1 MIGTTYVVLDD
12 IGDVPHIR
20 GERELE
26 VPLSDMVAD
35 ILSAVVRYGEGFD
48 GEARQRE
55 GLTDGYI
62 SSEGAYRVLD
72 EATMRYAVVHQT
84 SGIDRQVVDSADDT
98 YGAYMVGMIVG
109 DDRPVEVTS
118 VQGDPLSLECLS
130 DGAYGDPSVNEEA
143 PVFVSQIVAVPTASA
158 GETHEPDHLYL

>member
-1 MIGTTYVVLDD
+1 MDISNLDPDLAALLEDIPVAPSAPASPLDLFDD

-20 GERELE
+20 GKRELE

-62 SSEGAYRVLD
+62 PSGGAYRVLD
-72 EATMRYAVVHQT
+72 EATMRYTVVHQT

-98 YGAYMVGMIVG
+98 YGAYMVGMVVG
-109 DDRPVEVTS
+109 DE
-118 VQGDPLSLECLS
+118 QMMH
-130 DGAYGDPSVNEEA
+130 
-143 PVFVSQIVAVPTASA
+143 FV
-158 GETHEPDHLYL
+158 